1 MTVSYDLTPLQQSM
15 YASASLTG
23 RSWQY
28 VEQVVVY
35 LPSEALDVD
44 AMGAAWSQLALAH
57 PALRAVIVA
66 GTSGLPV
73 QQVIAPCSIVPKEVD
88 WRHLDQVQID
98 QELTLFL
105 QKDRTAGVD
114 ATIAPAFRVA
124 VFQTGLARSV
134 LVWTFPHSLLDGRS
148 FAPLLDAVFL
158 RYQQICSGIQQAE
171 DVALEP
177 DKFETH
183 CRALAKMSDAEGVEY
198 FAKALSGWE
207 GSDGLVDA
215 NVEPTRKIELDHYLT
230 TAQTKA
236 LIDLAQR
243 SGVTV
248 STVVLAAWGVVL
260 ARFTGR
266 GDVVFGNTRNGR
278 YLVDGATNAAGCFIT
293 TVPVRVQLNPKLS
306 IGALLKKVREDQIA
320 VRPFEH
326 TPLTSIRRRLDVP
339 PARPVFDSVV
349 MFDFG
354 TLETQLHSLGGDWPN
369 RKVDLLEEGDTPVSI
384 AAYMGSELKLVV
396 EYDPAQVPEGT
407 RIATYLRQF
416 LTALGSADIDS
427 PLGAIT
433 MLDAKEQQQIT
444 QCAGPEPATE
454 SDGATC
460 IDLFEQAAAKSP
472 DHIALMQPVAASIS
486 YAALDQSAQTI
497 ATQLRASGVGH
508 GDIVG
513 ICMGRGASF
522 ITSILAV
529 WKAGAAFV
537 PMDPSYPI
545 ETLDII
551 AHDSGARLVLS
562 DGSHPALKVQTV
574 TLETLADVT
583 VKASDLPQ
591 GQGRAKDDLAYVI
604 FTSGS
609 TGRPKGVMVTHQ
621 SLAAHAYAIIPHF
634 GLTPDDRV
642 LQFAALSFDVALEE
656 IVPTL
661 LSGATLVLRSD
672 EMAQSV
678 PVFLRQVDALGITV
692 TNLPT
697 GFWVA
702 LTDVLDRQNSAF
714 PANVRLV
721 IVGGERVPLS
731 TLKRWRKRLPDLRW
745 VNGYGPTETTITCTT
760 HDVTEQDLMGE
771 SVPIGRTLGHAR
783 GWILSADG
791 ALAPVGTE
799 GELFISGP
807 AVAKGYINDPDRTAQ
822 SFLTAV
828 FDPDVGKTYATGDRA
843 VWRDGLLHYLGRM
856 DRQIKLRGFRIEL
869 GQIEA
874 ALETQDM
881 IDRVHA
887 AVIPIGSGQPQLVAW
902 YSVPD
907 GTQQPTPE
915 NVKDWAVQ
923 TLPPQMRPMPVAV
936 NEWPQTPGGKIDV
949 ARLPRPES
957 VGGVTTDEEVSDGP
971 LVQEIASL
979 FAQVLHVDA
988 IGPGTSFFDAGGDS
1002 LSLLRLMPELE
1013 RAFDVSLKSIAIY
1026 ADPTPR
1032 GVARALQDEN
1042 PNPLVIIP
1050 IQTEGELPPLY
1061 GVHVLGD
1068 NGSFFRPLSEVLGNQ
1083 QPVLGLTVGL
1093 LTETTP
1099 TTVPDIARF
1108 YLHQIERHQPTGPL
1122 SLIAVSAG
1130 SYAALELAQQLLAT
1144 GRDVQALIL
1153 LDAEGP
1159 AGRARIGRVAR
1170 LAVHLQQTLRHGW
1183 PYLAAHIA
1191 KRKEARIQDAALTRM
1206 RSADDSDDETLAE
1219 NLGGVDD
1226 FIAANQIAIDDY
1238 TPEPYDRRLTIYRA
1252 ADDKFDSADAI
1263 KNGLGWAPI
1272 AAAGFDVIDVPGDH
1286 LGILDWPN
1294 VQTLGARIKALL
1306 ATSRNNQA

>member
-23 RSWQY
+23 RPWHY
-28 VEQVVVY
+28 VEQVVVH
-35 LPSEALDVD
+35 LPSEALDAD

-66 GTSGLPV
+66 GTSALPV
-73 QQVIAPCSIVPKEVD
+73 QQVTAPCSIVPNEVD

-98 QELTLFL
+98 QELTVFL
-105 QKDRTAGVD
+105 HKDRAAGVD

-124 VFQTGLARSV
+124 IFQTGPARSV

-148 FAPLLDAVFL
+148 FAPLLDEVFL
-158 RYQQICSGIQQAE
+158 RYQQICSGTPKAE
-171 DVALEP
+171 DAAPEP
-177 DKFETH
+177 CRFETH
-183 CRALAKMSDAEGVEY
+183 CRALAKMSDADGVEY

-207 GSDGLVDA
+207 GSEGLVVAD
-215 NVEPTRKIELDHYLT
+215 VEPTRKVELDHHLT
-230 TAQTKA
+230 KAQTRA
-236 LIDLAQR
+236 LVDLAQR

-248 STVVLAAWGVVL
+248 STIVLAAWGVVL
-260 ARFTGR
+260 ARYTGQ

-278 YLVDGATNAAGCFIT
+278 YLVGDAANAAGCFIT

-306 IGALLKKVREDQIA
+306 IGALLKQVREDQIA

-339 PARPVFDSVV
+339 PCRQIFDSVV

-354 TLETQLHSLGGDWPN
+354 TLETQLHGLGGGWPN

-396 EYDPAQVPEGT
+396 EYDPAQVPEGA

-416 LTALGSADIDS
+416 LTALESADIDT
-427 PLGAIT
+427 PLGAVT

-444 QCAGPEPATE
+444 QCAGPEPAPE

-460 IDLFEQAAAKSP
+460 IDLFEQAAQKSP
-472 DHIALMQPVAASIS
+472 DHIALMQPGATSIS

-497 ATQLRASGVGH
+497 ATQLRASGVTP

-513 ICMGRGASF
+513 ICMARGAPF

-551 AHDSGARLVLS
+551 AQDSGARLVLS
-562 DGSHPALKVQTV
+562 DGSHSALKVQTV
-574 TLETLADVT
+574 TLKTLAEVKG
-583 VKASDLPQ
+583 KASGLPQ
-591 GQGRAKDDLAYVI
+591 GQGRNKDDLAYVI

-621 SLAAHAYAIIPHF
+621 SLAAHAHAIIPHF
-634 GLTPDDRV
+634 GLTSDDRV

-678 PVFLRQVDALGITV
+678 PAFLQQVDVLGITV

-702 LTDVLDRQNSAF
+702 LTDVLDRQSSVF
-714 PANVRLV
+714 PASVRLV

-745 VNGYGPTETTITCTT
+745 VNGYRPTETTITCTT
-760 HDVTEQDLMGE
+760 HDVTEQDLLGE
-771 SVPIGRTLGHAR
+771 SVPIGRALGHAR
-783 GWILSADG
+783 AWTLSADG
-791 ALAPVGTE
+791 ALAPGGIE

-828 FDPDVGKTYATGDRA
+828 FDPDVGRIYATGDQV

-874 ALETQDM
+874 ALETQDT

-902 YSVPD
+902 YSAPD

-915 NVKDWAVQ
+915 SVKDWSVQ
-923 TLPPQMRPMPVAV
+923 TLPPQMRPLPVAV

-957 VGGVTTDEEVSDGP
+957 VAGETTDEEMSDGP

-979 FAQVLHVDA
+979 FAEVLQVDA
-988 IGPGTSFFDAGGDS
+988 VGPATSFFDAGGDS

-1013 RAFDVSLKSIAIY
+1013 RAFDVSMKPTAIY

-1050 IQTEGELPPLY
+1050 IQTEGELSPLY

-1130 SYAALELAQQLLAT
+1130 SYAALELAQQLLVT

-1159 AGRARIGRVAR
+1159 AGRARIGRAAR
-1170 LAVHLQQTLRHGW
+1170 VAVHLQQTLRHGW
-1183 PYLAAHIA
+1183 PYLAAQFA
-1191 KRKEARIQDAALTRM
+1191 KRKEARMQNAALVRM

-1238 TPEPYDRRLTIYRA
+1238 TPQPYGRRLTIYRA

-1272 AAAGFDVIDVPGDH
+1272 AVAGFDVIDVPGDH

-1306 ATSRNNQA
+1306 ATSRDNQA